1 MRKRSFQVVTILL
14 DILILA
20 VSFMVMVWIKPAS
33 KSHYLPTH
41 MDFFLILAAF
51 WIVVSIACGKMH
63 RGKIVNLRSLFSRT
77 ILCNFLSISTAT
89 LSLVALELG
98 GHSRLIMF
106 GTTIMA
112 TFIELAVGTI
122 FLAVKKAAVQDYQP
136 RKDYETIRKL
146 TEEEMVGET
155 DTSEISEE
163 AFRVVKP
170 EVRHALIDEC
180 GREMA
185 NGILNIAKGKLNG
198 NARIVATTTQFN
210 IAALPR
216 KDYSYIINLKRM
228 NDIKDLDHFLDVVNH
243 KVAHGGYFMSCV
255 ETKDLRKRRILNKY
269 PPVVNYIYYTGDF
282 IIKRIFPKIRIT
294 RWLYM
299 ALTNGNNVVISR
311 AEALGRMSRAG
322 FTINNESFMN
332 GYLYIEGR
340 KNGKPLNIY
349 NKNYGMLIALPRIG
363 KEGKQLKVYK
373 LRTMHPYSEYI
384 QDYVYSLS
392 NLEDGGKFKNDFRI
406 TSWGAFSRKVWFD
419 EVPMLLN
426 FLQGNMKL
434 VGVRPLSEQ
443 YYNLYSEDLRQKRIQ
458 YKPGL
463 IPPFY
468 YDMPTDIEEIQASEL
483 RYLEAWDKHPLLTDI
498 RYFSRS
504 MVNIVFKNARSN

>member
-14 DILILA
+14 DILILT

-41 MDFFLILAAF
+41 MDFFLILAAL

-63 RGKIVNLRSLFSRT
+63 RGKIINLRSLFSRT
-77 ILCNFLSISTAT
+77 LLCNFLSISIAAF
-89 LSLVALELG
+89 SLVALELG

-112 TFIELAVGTI
+112 TFIELVIGTV

-136 RKDYETIRKL
+136 RKEYEIIRKL
-146 TEEEMVGET
+146 TEEEMVGKT

-163 AFRVVKP
+163 AFKAVKP
-170 EVRHALIDEC
+170 EVRHALIEEC
-180 GREMA
+180 GSEIA

-198 NARIVATTTQFN
+198 SAQIVATTTAFN
-210 IAALPR
+210 IAALPK

-228 NDIKDLDHFLDVVNH
+228 NDIRTLDHFLDVVNH
-243 KVAHGGYFMSCV
+243 KVTQGGYFMSCV
-255 ETKDLRKRRILNKY
+255 ETKDLRKRRILKKY
-269 PPVVNYIYYTGDF
+269 PPVLNYIYYTGDF
-282 IIKRIFPKIRIT
+282 IVKRIFPKLRIT
-294 RWLYM
+294 RGLYLY
-299 ALTNGNNVVISR
+299 LTKGNNIVISR
-311 AEALGRMSRAG
+311 AEALGRISRAG
-322 FTINNESFMN
+322 FAISNESFIN

-340 KNGKPLNIY
+340 KNSKPLNMN
-349 NKNYGMLIALPRIG
+349 NKNYGVLIALPRIG

-384 QDYVYSLS
+384 QDYVYSLN

-406 TSWGAFSRKVWFD
+406 TSWGAFSRKVWLD
-419 EVPMLLN
+419 ELPMLLN
-426 FLQGNMKL
+426 FMQGNMKL

-443 YYNLYSEDLRQKRIQ
+443 YYSLYSEDLRQKRIR

-483 RYLEAWDKHPLLTDI
+483 RYLESWDKHPLRTDI

-504 MVNIVFKNARSN
+504 MVNIVFKKARSN